1 MKINYRRLIIN
12 TPLFTFFVDGDA
24 CPVKDVIFTVVKRF
38 QLNTILV
45 SASPIKVQP
54 FIKNHVVKSGFNSAD
69 DWIAEQ
75 IQKYDL
81 LATADIELADRALK
95 KNAFAIDF
103 KGGIFDDD
111 NIGRYKASRDLMGV
125 LRDTKFD
132 FEKKIKPRTTKDSS
146 AFANGLNN
154 IIQKIIRKIEKNNL
168 DKQFDKNTRNKE

>member
-1 MKINYRRLIIN
+1 M
-12 TPLFTFFVDGDA
+12 
-24 CPVKDVIFTVVKRF
+24 KRF

-75 IQKYDL
+75 IKKNDL

-95 KNAFAIDF
+95 KSAYAIDF
-103 KGGIFDDD
+103 RGGVFDDD
-111 NIGRYKASRDLMGV
+111 NIGKYKASRDLMGV

-132 FEKKIKPRTTKDSS
+132 FEKKIKPRTSKDSS
-146 AFANGLNN
+146 EFANGLNN
-154 IIQKIIRKIEKNNL
+154 VIQKIIRNIEKENRN
-168 DKQFDKNTRNKE
+168 KQFEENRKIDQ